1 MPAADAEPA
10 SDAEPGPPGAGD
22 FSRRLPLTPL
32 SHSVLVALADA
43 DRHGYGI
50 IKEVVRQ
57 TEGTLRP
64 GTGTLY
70 AALQR
75 LQDEG
80 LIADSPREPGPD
92 EDQRRKYYRLT
103 TRGRALAE
111 AETHRLARLVAVARQ
126 KNLVGGEAVGGGGA

>member
-1 MPAADAEPA
+1 MPALDDLSEQ
-10 SDAEPGPPGAGD
+10 
-22 FSRRLPLTPL
+22 LPLTPL
-32 SHSVLVALADA
+32 THAVLLALADA

-75 LQDEG
+75 LQEEG
-80 LIADSPREPGPD
+80 LIADSPREPEPG

-103 TRGRALAE
+103 QRGRALAG
-111 AETHRLARLVAVARQ
+111 AETLRLARLVSVARQ
-126 KNLVGGEAVGGGGA
+126 KDLVSGEAVGGGGA